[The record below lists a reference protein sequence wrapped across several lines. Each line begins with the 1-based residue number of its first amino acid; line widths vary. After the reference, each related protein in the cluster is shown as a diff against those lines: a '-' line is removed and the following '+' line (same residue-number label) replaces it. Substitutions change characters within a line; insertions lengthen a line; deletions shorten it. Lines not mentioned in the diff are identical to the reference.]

1 MISIAIILSTL
12 IIIIIISEQPLFKYE
27 HNCTSFSNRKDFYH
41 NLENEQNITRD
52 ISHQLFQK
60 MCSVSVGTLVQIRN
74 ISMKKCLENEFSVS
88 FENKSFIFKINAI
101 FMDYNKLDFR
111 MKDNLLLEYRNSTQ
125 RSHKWKVTK
134 SYWTLFLFSIV
145 MIAVISITLKKL
157 FRFYSSN
164 QKINEKEKIDFK
176 RKEIANHCDKSIG
189 RTEICDFNE
198 FDNSEVFT
206 KTSVCK
212 ELREKLD
219 FEKEKLTILCQ
230 VWNQVLTE
238 DLNIPEEFCGQIR
251 STIGKTKLMLNYN
264 LTKFSE
270 SLENFVSNR
279 EINVEDLIGFWDS
292 TYLQVEDIIKKFSK
306 LHKIKGNQWMNEPV
320 NEKQASSQT
329 LLFNINRTKRKK
341 IIKTSAIRSHIS
353 EMRKKKTQSQ
363 KNITLN
369 DCISVFETKSETN
382 DCLEEDMCHKNANFI
397 FGFSPIDERMN
408 CLIEEVIY
416 EEFRDIKSKI
426 CESVDNYYRLVFINK
441 DIINIFEKYLR
452 NEGIL
457 ESYSSIRD
465 KCKTFWFKSFDLEDN
480 NELVEGSVYQIEFV
494 MNKFVDL
501 RIKLTAIKVKN
512 EEIKSINE
520 TLKDIL
526 KSFHNKQINVSLE
539 TLIRN
544 Q

>member
-1 MISIAIILSTL
+1 MG
-12 IIIIIISEQPLFKYE
+12 
-27 HNCTSFSNRKDFYH
+27 
-41 NLENEQNITRD
+41 
-52 ISHQLFQK
+52 
-60 MCSVSVGTLVQIRN
+60 SVSVRTLVQIRN
-74 ISMKKCLENEFSVS
+74 ISIKKCLENEFSVG

-101 FMDYNKLDFR
+101 FMDYNKIDYR
-111 MKDNLLLEYRNSTQ
+111 MKDNLLLEYHNLTQ
-125 RSHKWKVTK
+125 RSHEWKVMAK
-134 SYWTLFLFSIV
+134 SLAKIYWTLFLFSIV
-145 MIAVISITLKKL
+145 IIAVITIALKKL

-164 QKINEKEKIDFK
+164 QSININEKGKIDIKFE
-176 RKEIANHCDKSIG
+176 KEIANHCLESIG
-189 RTEICDFNE
+189 RTEMCDFNA
-198 FDNSEVFT
+198 FDISEVLT

-212 ELREKLD
+212 ELQEKLD
-219 FEKEKLTILCQ
+219 SEKEKLTILCQ
-230 VWNQVLTE
+230 VWNQILTE
-238 DLNIPEEFCGQIR
+238 DLNIPEEFRGEIH
-251 STIGKTKLMLNYN
+251 STIGKTKLLLNYE
-264 LTKFSE
+264 LKKFSE

-279 EINVEDLIGFWDS
+279 EINAEDLIGFLDS
-292 TYLQVEDIIKKFSK
+292 TYLQVEDIIKRFYE
-306 LHKIKGNQWMNEPV
+306 LHKIKGNQWMNELV

-341 IIKTSAIRSHIS
+341 IMKTSVIHSHIS
-353 EMRKKKTQSQ
+353 EMRKKKTQSL
-363 KNITLN
+363 KDITLN
-369 DCISVFETKSETN
+369 DCVSVFETKSETN
-382 DCLEEDMCHKNANFI
+382 DCLEGDMCHKNAKFI

-416 EEFRDIKSKI
+416 KEFRDIKSKI
-426 CESVDNYYRLVFINK
+426 CESVHNYFRLVLINK

-480 NELVEGSVYQIEFV
+480 NELVEGSVYQMEFV

-526 KSFHNKQINVSLE
+526 KSFRNEQINVSLQ
-539 TLIRN
+539 TLITN